1 MEHKKSSGDIALW
14 VLSIGIVIYTA
25 FRSVHLV
32 QATMPENA
40 KQLGYFALF
49 ALDAALLIWTWY
61 AINSAVTPIQVTVS
75 MVMVYFQ
82 IIALVLAIMA
92 DTVMVFSG
100 QQTEMVFLIAAWAIP
115 MIIGL
120 NIAAAITCKIF
131 TVERGNRIASKEF
144 QAQFEQGTIAWMRE
158 HAPDLVAQHA
168 PGVAAARLDTQLAG
182 LTGKSSAGKSS
193 ANVATPAA
201 SFATDAPLPPV
212 ADAKPTRSRARPS

>member
-14 VLSIGIVIYTA
+14 VLSIGIVVYTA

-92 DTVMVFSG
+92 DTIMVFSG
-100 QQTEMVFLIAAWAIP
+100 QQTQMVFLIAAWAIP
-115 MIIGL
+115 LIIGL

-131 TVERGNRIASKEF
+131 TIERSNRIASKEF
-144 QAQFEQGTIAWMRE
+144 SAKFEEGTIAWMRE

-168 PGVAAARLDTQLAG
+168 PSVAAARLDSQLAG
-182 LTGKSSAGKSS
+182 LTGKPTTAKHSPNG
-193 ANVATPAA
+193 ATPAA
-201 SFATDAPLPPV
+201 TYASDTPVPQDPKAPG
-212 ADAKPTRSRARPS
+212 RP

>member
-14 VLSIGIVIYTA
+14 ILSIGIVVYTA

-100 QQTEMVFLIAAWAIP
+100 QQTQMVFLIAAWAIP
-115 MIIGL
+115 LIIGL

-144 QAQFEQGTIAWMRE
+144 AAQFEQGTIQWMRE

-168 PGVAAARLDTQLAG
+168 PDVANARLHTQLAG
-182 LTGKSSAGKSS
+182 LTGKPSAAKPS
-193 ANVATPAA
+193 ANGAA
-201 SFATDAPLPPV
+201 PTAAFASEIDAP
-212 ADAKPTRSRARPS
+212 PSPKATGRR